1 MGKLRNDIL
10 ELIEGNSKK
19 AVLVEGKEDKVAYEL
34 LFGKKYSNWEN
45 HLLFY
50 PTGGKIKVIDELKQS
65 PDFIGIIDKDEW
77 SEEDIAESKK
87 ELSNLIVIPRYCM
100 ESYLVDPEEIWQ
112 ALPPNR
118 RKDVKYD
125 DFRNAVLENL
135 ENWTRH
141 AALWHA
147 VLPLY
152 RILKKSGFNQILLN
166 HTDIIENEE
175 FIKEKLNEWHKILDP
190 EDTYKKYLALF
201 SEINSLNL
209 REKLHQWI
217 HGKKFWEQH
226 VSQTLISF
234 FGQENYAKEIWKRRE
249 IPRDWEEIWAKIEN
263 YQPALKLA
271 AKVPAGHPKKAKD
284 REE

>member
-1 MGKLRNDIL
+1 MSKLRNDIC
-10 ELIEGNSKK
+10 ERIVGNAKK
-19 AVLVEGKEDKVAYEL
+19 AVLVEGEEDQIAYEL

-50 PTGGKIKVIDELKQS
+50 PVDGKNKVINELKKS
-65 PDFIGIIDKDEW
+65 SDFIGIIDKDEW
-77 SEEDIAESKK
+77 SGEDIAESKK
-87 ELSNLIVIPRYCM
+87 ELPNLIVIPRYCM

-118 RKDVKYD
+118 RKEIKYD
-125 DFRNAVLENL
+125 DLRNAILEDL

-152 RILKKSGFNQILLN
+152 PILKKSGFNQILLN
-166 HTDIIENEE
+166 HTDIIKNEE
-175 FIKEKLNEWHKILDP
+175 FIKEKLNEWHNILDP
-190 EDTYKKYLALF
+190 DNTYKKYLALF
-201 SEINSLNL
+201 SEINSFSL

-226 VSQTLISF
+226 VSKKLVFF
-234 FGQENYAKEIWKRRE
+234 FGQEEREKYAAELWE
-249 IPRDWEEIWAKIEN
+249 YHGIPGDWEEIWAKIEN
-263 YQPALKLA
+263 FQPALKLS
-271 AKVPAGHPKKAKD
+271 K
-284 REE
+284 